1 MLHFITG
8 EYHGCEQQH
17 LQKFSYNQIVNLAL
31 VETIVKEEDA
41 TSIKFVFQKN
51 EPILWKFINDA
62 IRDLEYARIMEVV
75 QEKQDSSV
83 F

>member
-1 MLHFITG
+1 MLHFITC

-17 LQKFSYNQIVNLAL
+17 LQKYSYNQIINLAL
-31 VETIVKEEDA
+31 VETIVKQDA

-51 EPILWKFINDA
+51 EPILWKFINDT
-62 IRDLEYARIMEVV
+62 IRDLEYDRIIDVV
-75 QEKQDSSV
+75 QEKQDSGV